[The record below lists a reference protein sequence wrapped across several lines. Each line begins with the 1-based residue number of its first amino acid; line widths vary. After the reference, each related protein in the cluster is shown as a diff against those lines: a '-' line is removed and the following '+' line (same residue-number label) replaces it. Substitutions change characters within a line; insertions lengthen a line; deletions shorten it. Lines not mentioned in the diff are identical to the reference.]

1 MTSRF
6 HPATPP
12 SAQRGQVAA
21 EYAIASVAL
30 TLILGVGMVDD
41 NSVLWELIRGFQTA
55 YQRFS
60 YALSLPT

>member
-1 MTSRF
+1 MISRYLV
-6 HPATPP
+6 ATPP
-12 SAQRGQVAA
+12 CVQRGQVAA
-21 EYAIASVAL
+21 EYAIASAAL
-30 TLILGVGMVDD
+30 ALILGVGMVDD

>member
-1 MTSRF
+1 MISRF
-6 HPATPP
+6 HSITPP
-12 SAQRGQVAA
+12 STQRGQVAA
-21 EYAIASVAL
+21 EYAIASIAL
-30 TLILGVGMVDD
+30 ALILGVGMVDD

>member
-1 MTSRF
+1 MLAR
-6 HPATPP
+6 PLCAATIH
-12 SAQRGQVAA
+12 AFV
-21 EYAIASVAL
+21 
-30 TLILGVGMVDD
+30 ILGVGMVDD

>member
-6 HPATPP
+6 PIMTAPF
-12 SAQRGQVAA
+12 AQRGQVAA
-21 EYAIASVAL
+21 EYAIASFAL
-30 TLILGVGMVDD
+30 ALILGVGMVDD

-55 YQRFS
+55 FQRFS

>member
-1 MTSRF
+1 MISRY
-6 HPATPP
+6 PATTPP
-12 SAQRGQVAA
+12 YAQRGQVAA
-21 EYAIASVAL
+21 EYAIASAAL
-30 TLILGVGMVDD
+30 ALILGVGMVDD